1 MLFCVF
7 SGRRILEEKI
17 FWPGEVIGGRDSI
30 WTLVILSFAE
40 DDDETVEKIMAL
52 IESTELVKY
61 ADVPSALLCY
71 KGLRIDIMC
80 RQVFWQ
86 EKSIELTPMEFDVF
100 QLLARHPRRVFSQ
113 REIYEFVA
121 PDSFE
126 SSWTGITSIVY
137 KLRHKLNADFI
148 QTVYGKGYRFVP
160 P

>member
-30 WTLVILSFAE
+30 GKLFILSVA

-61 ADVPSALLCY
+61 ADVPSALLCN